1 MGCCFI
7 MYDDMNHCLNIIPS
21 ESRPFFQYYP
31 YVIPSVW
38 CIFRLCACLCNEM
51 KKLFKILSPL
61 KLCNQPRKNLK
72 MILSLLKNE
81 YFKKSPQKLIIYSF
95 PLIPSVS
102 ASVTTELLTTTTETV
117 TTSKVTNMSNMFYNC
132 AGAAFFSILH
142 LTIAPVCRI
151 I

>member
-7 MYDDMNHCLNIIPS
+7 MWMSMNLCLNIIPS
-21 ESRPFFQYYP
+21 ISRPFFQYYP

-72 MILSLLKNE
+72 MILSRLKNE
-81 YFKKSPQKLIIYSF
+81 HFKKSPKKLKTYSF

-102 ASVTTELLTTTTETV
+102 ASVRSCVLQWAKYQETGKPILPV
-117 TTSKVTNMSNMFYNC
+117 RLEMPP
-132 AGAAFFSILH
+132 AASSRPCVRQSCQLQI
-142 LTIAPVCRI
+142 
-151 I
+151 

>member
-102 ASVTTELLTTTTETV
+102 ASVTLLF
-117 TTSKVTNMSNMFYNC
+117 MPMQQ
-132 AGAAFFSILH
+132 AFQQKISPTLLAIE
-142 LTIAPVCRI
+142 
-151 I
+151 

>member
-31 YVIPSVW
+31 YVTPSVW

-81 YFKKSPQKLIIYSF
+81 HFKKSPQKLIIYSF

-102 ASVTTELLTTTTETV
+102 ASVTLLVLKIADCISYSEEQNWFEFIPTANIWNVGRETAA
-117 TTSKVTNMSNMFYNC
+117 SK
-132 AGAAFFSILH
+132 G
-142 LTIAPVCRI
+142 R
-151 I
+151 